1 MKRVILMMVAVL
13 AMICTANAKERLVYQ
28 TDSITGE
35 RLVIEVYDT
44 MRNGH
49 AEVDTLSITRYP
61 AKSSSTVHYDYDDD
75 DSELEQV
82 SEFLNKSGW
91 AIIMITLASIFAIFV
106 LPLLIIALTFYY
118 RHKNRKAKYELAAKM
133 IEKGEPLPADLEESV
148 RGLSDME
155 SRGIK
160 NMCIGAAVTIFIWA
174 LTDSFGLACI
184 GLIVLANGVS
194 QYIIARR
201 TKETEETVE
210 MRKLKEEVDRL
221 KKQQHDNV
229 ETVDT
234 EEVNL

>member
-61 AKSSSTVHYDYDDD
+61 AKNSSTVHYDYDDD
-75 DSELEQV
+75 DKELEQI
-82 SEFLNKSGW
+82 ERILNNGW
-91 AIIMITLASIFAIFV
+91 GIVWITLATIFAIFV
-106 LPLLIIALTFYY
+106 LPLLIIALIFYY

-201 TKETEETVE
+201 TKETEDNVE

-221 KKQQHDNV
+221 KKQQHDNT

>member
-13 AMICTANAKERLVYQ
+13 TMICTANAKERLVYQ

-75 DSELEQV
+75 DKELEQI
-82 SEFLNKSGW
+82 ERILNNGW
-91 AIIMITLASIFAIFV
+91 GIVWITLATIFAIFV
-106 LPLLIIALTFYY
+106 LPLLIIALIFYY

-201 TKETEETVE
+201 TKETEETME

-221 KKQQHDNV
+221 KKQQHDNA

>member
-13 AMICTANAKERLVYQ
+13 TMICTANAKERLVYQ

-49 AEVDTLSITRYP
+49 AEVDTLSITHYP

-75 DSELEQV
+75 DRDLEQV

-91 AIIMITLASIFAIFV
+91 AIILITLASIFAIFIG
-106 LPLLIIALTFYY
+106 PLVIIALIFYY

-133 IEKGEPLPADLEESV
+133 IEKGEPLPADLEESI

-201 TKETEETVE
+201 TKETEDNVE

-221 KKQQHDNV
+221 KKQQHDNA

>member
-1 MKRVILMMVAVL
+1 MMVAVL
-13 AMICTANAKERLVYQ
+13 TMICTANAKERLVYQ

-61 AKSSSTVHYDYDDD
+61 AKNSSTVHYDYDDD
-75 DSELEQV
+75 DKELEQI
-82 SEFLNKSGW
+82 ERILNNGW
-91 AIIMITLASIFAIFV
+91 GIVWITLATIFAIFV
-106 LPLLIIALTFYY
+106 LPLLIIALIFYY

-221 KKQQHDNV
+221 KKQQHDNA

>member
-13 AMICTANAKERLVYQ
+13 TMICTANAKERLVYQ

-61 AKSSSTVHYDYDDD
+61 AKNSSTVHYDYDDD
-75 DSELEQV
+75 DKELEQI
-82 SEFLNKSGW
+82 ERILNNGW
-91 AIIMITLASIFAIFV
+91 GIVWITLATIFAIFV
-106 LPLLIIALTFYY
+106 LPLLIIALIFYY

-201 TKETEETVE
+201 TKETEDNVE

-221 KKQQHDNV
+221 KKQQHDNT

>member
-61 AKSSSTVHYDYDDD
+61 AKNSSTVHYDYDDD
-75 DSELEQV
+75 DKELEQI
-82 SEFLNKSGW
+82 ERILNNGW
-91 AIIMITLASIFAIFV
+91 GIVWITLATIFAIFV
-106 LPLLIIALTFYY
+106 LPLLIIALIFYY

-201 TKETEETVE
+201 TKETEDNVE

-221 KKQQHDNV
+221 KKQQHDNA

>member
-13 AMICTANAKERLVYQ
+13 TMICTANAKERLVYQ

-61 AKSSSTVHYDYDDD
+61 AKSSSTMHYDYDDD
-75 DSELEQV
+75 DKELEQI
-82 SEFLNKSGW
+82 ERILNNGW
-91 AIIMITLASIFAIFV
+91 GIVWITLATIFAIFV
-106 LPLLIIALTFYY
+106 LPLLIIALIFYY

-201 TKETEETVE
+201 TKETEDNVE

-221 KKQQHDNV
+221 KKQQHDNA

>member
-13 AMICTANAKERLVYQ
+13 TMICTANAKERLVYQ

-75 DSELEQV
+75 DRDLEQLERIL
-82 SEFLNKSGW
+82 SNGW
-91 AIIMITLASIFAIFV
+91 GIVWITLATIFAIFV
-106 LPLLIIALTFYY
+106 LPLLIIALIFYY

-148 RGLSDME
+148 RGLSDIE

-160 NMCIGAAVTIFIWA
+160 NMCIGVAVTIFIWA
-174 LTDSFGLACI
+174 LIDSFGLACI

-201 TKETEETVE
+201 TKETEDNVE

-221 KKQQHDNV
+221 KKQQHDNA
-229 ETVDT
+229 ETIDT